1 MNKRIDP
8 KEFGIAG
15 KIIIEEVGEN
25 AYAIVID
32 RKSRII
38 MSDGI
43 NILEKAEKIRAVKAD
58 ADVLLRTSAPV
69 CSKTLT
75 FFEEHV
81 ITVENL

>member
-1 MNKRIDP
+1 MNKKIDA
-8 KEFGIAG
+8 KVFGIAG
-15 KIIIEEVGEN
+15 KTIIEEIGEN

-43 NILEKAEKIRAVKAD
+43 KILEKAEKIRAVMNEAE
-58 ADVLLRTSAPV
+58 VSLITSAPV

-75 FFEEHV
+75 FFQEHG
-81 ITVENL
+81 IMLKEL